1 MAIGQASDFVIYQDQ
16 MRGAIV
22 ERLTQASNFFNGAG
36 RGIVL
41 STVSRRG
48 DYAQESFFQ
57 NIANAVTRRDTTST
71 AGVTDLALT
80 MDELVS
86 VKVNRKVGP
95 VAQTLDAFR
104 KVQMQANSES
114 LSFLIGTQFAKGMEV
129 EMLNTILAVGRNAL
143 AAQASAFFDYTAT
156 GTLTTTNLVDGL
168 AKFGDASNRI
178 AVWVMHSKSYFDLIK
193 SQIDPT
199 NQGDVVAGATLAAA
213 SPATLNRPV
222 IVVDSPSLI
231 DTVPIPDHYFTLG
244 LTENALIAESSEQED
259 MVSELVTGLE
269 NLVVRL
275 QGEYAYNVGMKGFA
289 YDIAAGGANPDATAI
304 ATATNWDPK
313 MASVK
318 DWAGVCIA
326 TQ

>member
-22 ERLTQASNFFNGAG
+22 ERLTQASSFFNGAG

-71 AGVTDLALT
+71 GTVTDLALA
-80 MDELVS
+80 MEELIS

-104 KVQMQANSES
+104 KVQMNANSES
-114 LSFLIGTQFAKGMEV
+114 LSFLIGTQFAKGMEI
-129 EMLNTILAVGRNAL
+129 EMLNTILGVGRAAL
-143 AAQASAFFDYTAT
+143 AAQASAFFDYSAT
-156 GTLTTTNLVDGL
+156 GTIVTENLVDGL
-168 AKFGDASNRI
+168 AKFGDASSRI
-178 AVWVMHSKSYFDLIK
+178 GVWVMHSKVYFDLLK

-199 NQGDVVAGATLAAA
+199 NQGDVVAGAQLASA

-222 IVVDSPSLI
+222 IVTDSDSLI
-231 DTVPIPDHYFTLG
+231 VTGAPDTYYTLG
-244 LTENALIAESSEQED
+244 LTENALVAESSEQED

-304 ATATNWDPK
+304 TTAANWDPK